1 MSVSVFQWGSIIL
14 WFVMIALILKFEK
27 NGHHMLWTLL
37 AITLTFPIEALY
49 DKCFAL
55 TYSDE
60 FINLFPTV
68 PLPLMIPFAYGTFYG
83 ITLLLAIWVF
93 KKLPNVPN
101 WLAFILM
108 FVSMVFINFAQEG
121 LTTSTNAWVYDWP
134 NAPGLF
140 GSNQPW
146 IVPVTVAANLPL
158 FFFSHRF
165 ATKMSSQLGTKKE
178 QFFMHFGI
186 IQFATL
192 IIFAIGNCILL
203 IYGGPQ

>member
-1 MSVSVFQWGSIIL
+1 
-14 WFVMIALILKFEK
+14 MIALTLKLEK
-27 NGHHMLWTLL
+27 EGHHILWTLL

-60 FINLFPTV
+60 FIPLFPTV
-68 PLPLMIPFAYGTFYG
+68 PLPLMIPFAYGTLYG
-83 ITLLLAIWVF
+83 LTLLLALWAF
-93 KKLPNVPN
+93 KKLPKVPD
-101 WLAFILM
+101 WVAFILM
-108 FVSMVFINFAQEG
+108 FTAMLIINFAQEG
-121 LTTSTNAWVYDWP
+121 LTTSTDAWVYDWP
-134 NAPGLF
+134 NATGLF

-146 IVPVTVAANLPL
+146 IVPVTVAANLPI
-158 FFFSHRF
+158 FYFSHRY
-165 ATKMSSQLGTKKE
+165 AVKVSSRLETKKE

-203 IYGGPQ
+203 AYGGPQ